1 VNWLDVVLTAIV
13 VLSAAAGL
21 IKGLARTL
29 VGLAACVIGLLCGL
43 WFYGPAGAFLIPY
56 VSSRGI
62 ANFIGFFLVF
72 FGTMIL
78 GGLLGRVLA
87 LLFKWAGLGWL
98 DRLLGAAFGLARGAL
113 IAAVIVMALLAFS
126 PAPPPR
132 LVVNSRVAPYVMD
145 AARLMAA
152 AAPREVRDGVRRGYE
167 KVKQVWSDTLKKS
180 IHSLTPEGALAF

>member
-1 VNWLDVVLTAIV
+1 MNWLDVVLTAIV

-132 LVVNSRVAPYVMD
+132 LVVHSRVAPYVMD

-180 IHSLTPEGALAF
+180 IHSLTPEGA